1 MIFPTSGGALSGAG
15 GGSKRKSRN
24 PTRIHQGNNV
34 PQRSAEGNNDEE
46 GFSSDDDDE
55 GFENPLDDDDDD
67 DLDDIEDH
75 DNDQDGNGASGPPG
89 GNNPGSGSGKNSYKK
104 GHLLCSIDIFCK
116 KLPKTWSKCTI
127 KGPLTGSQE
136 F

>member
-1 MIFPTSGGALSGAG
+1 MTSYISGGALSGAG

-34 PQRSAEGNNDEE
+34 PQRTAEGGNADEE

-89 GNNPGSGSGKNSYKK
+89 GNNPGSGSGKNVLS
-104 GHLLCSIDIFCK
+104 
-116 KLPKTWSKCTI
+116 T
-127 KGPLTGSQE
+127 
-136 F
+136 